1 MASLVEELVSI
12 LKEEDRVYKVLLDY
26 GEQKRQILIAGDVPS
41 LEELTGLEQNASDM
55 LLSYSNKQV
64 RVLKDIATV
73 LGKGDEKMT
82 VTKLI
87 GLLGTQPEVQQELTA
102 ARDALL
108 DSAAKM
114 QRLNQQNEVLI
125 RQAIEL
131 AEFDL
136 TLFKSM
142 RQAPET
148 ANYDKNAYN
157 TGSILGSTG
166 FDAKQ

>member
-12 LKEEDRVYKVLLDY
+12 LKEEEHIYKALLDY

-64 RVLKDIATV
+64 RVLSDIATV
-73 LGKGDEKMT
+73 LGKGEEKMT
-82 VTKLI
+82 VTRLI
-87 GLLGTQPEVQQELTA
+87 GLLETQPEVQKQLTA

-108 DSAAKM
+108 DSATKM

>member
-12 LKEEDRVYKVLLDY
+12 LKEEEHIYKVLLDY

>member
-12 LKEEDRVYKVLLDY
+12 LEEEEHIYKTLLGY
-26 GEQKRQILIAGDVPS
+26 GEQKRQILIQGDVPA

-64 RVLKDIATV
+64 RVLNDIATV
-73 LGKGDEKMT
+73 LGKGSEKMT
-82 VTKLI
+82 VTTLI
-87 GLLGTQPEVQQELTA
+87 GLLASQPEVQEKLIV

-108 DSAAKM
+108 DSANKM
-114 QRLNQQNEVLI
+114 QRLNRQNEVLI
-125 RQAIEL
+125 RQAMEL

>member
-12 LKEEDRVYKVLLDY
+12 LKEEEKIYKVLLDY
-26 GEQKRQILIAGDVPS
+26 GEQKRQVLIAGDVPS
-41 LEELTGLEQNASDM
+41 LEQLTGLEQNASDI

-64 RVLKDIATV
+64 RLLNDIATV
-73 LGKGDEKMT
+73 LGKGGERLT
-82 VTKLI
+82 VTNLI
-87 GLLGTQPEVQQELTA
+87 ELLASQPDVQEQLTA

-108 DSAAKM
+108 DSANKM
-114 QRLNQQNEVLI
+114 QKMNQQNEALI
-125 RQAIEL
+125 RQAMEL
-131 AEFDL
+131 VEFDM
-136 TLFKSM
+136 TLLKSM

-157 TGSILGSTG
+157 TGTILGSTG

>member
-12 LKEEDRVYKVLLDY
+12 LKEEEHIYKVLLDY

-64 RVLKDIATV
+64 RVLSDIATV
-73 LGKGDEKMT
+73 LGKGEEKMT
-82 VTKLI
+82 VTRLI
-87 GLLGTQPEVQQELTA
+87 GLLETQPEVQKQLTA

-108 DSAAKM
+108 DSATKM

-125 RQAIEL
+125 RQAMEL

-142 RQAPET
+142 RLAPET

>member
-12 LKEEDRVYKVLLDY
+12 LEEEEHIYKTLLDY
-26 GEQKRQILIAGDVPS
+26 GEQKRQILIKGDVPA
-41 LEELTGLEQNASDM
+41 LEQLTGLEQNASDM

-64 RVLKDIATV
+64 RVLNDIATV
-73 LGKGDEKMT
+73 LGKGSEKMT
-82 VTKLI
+82 VTTLI
-87 GLLGTQPEVQQELTA
+87 GLLASQPEVQEKLIV

-108 DSAAKM
+108 DSANKM

-125 RQAIEL
+125 RQAMEL

>member
-1 MASLVEELVSI
+1 MASLEEEHI
-12 LKEEDRVYKVLLDY
+12 YKVLLDY

-64 RVLKDIATV
+64 RVLSDIATV
-73 LGKGDEKMT
+73 LGKGEEKMT
-82 VTKLI
+82 VTRLI
-87 GLLGTQPEVQQELTA
+87 GLLETQPEVQKQLTA

-108 DSAAKM
+108 DSATKM

>member
-12 LKEEDRVYKVLLDY
+12 LEDEERVYEALLDY
-26 GEQKRQILIAGDVPS
+26 GEQKRQILIEGDVPA
-41 LEELTGLEQNASDM
+41 LEKLTGLEQNASDM

-73 LGKGDEKMT
+73 LGKGSEKMT
-82 VTKLI
+82 VTRLI
-87 GLLGTQPEVQQELTA
+87 GLLDSQPEVQEKLTA

-108 DSAAKM
+108 DSANKM
-114 QRLNQQNEVLI
+114 QRLNQQNEILI
-125 RQAIEL
+125 RQAMEL